1 MPDYCI
7 ATYATKAAA
16 EHAAAFLSPPCIVL
30 VSWSD
35 FVGRWTVKVF
45 KADARGAY
53 VRLQRAGLLEVSAN
67 V

>member
-7 ATYATKAAA
+7 ATFTTQDGAERAALA
-16 EHAAAFLSPPCIVL
+16 LSPPFIVL

-35 FVGRWTVKVF
+35 FVERWTVKVW
-45 KADARGAY
+45 KDDARAAY
-53 VRLQRAGLLEVSAN
+53 VRLQRAGLLEVSC